1 MLQCLWGWGDH
12 HQYHHSHCVNSVSV
26 RWIKT
31 VHRRHA
37 QVQCCTRNPQ
47 LDLEEE
53 EVASSLFHLQGPPSR
68 HISHHLLQLQV
79 VAVEW
84 QQVFLSAWIISKNK
98 TVGLLLQDLIPL
110 SACSDPSTWR
120 LTPYASYLLWGRCLF
135 ISVSVSACIE
145 KESTQSC
152 CPGNDFEETH
162 KVQYYWSRLQS
173 IIIIISNLV
182 DCVCVYVEWILFLFL
197 ANQYQESVNG
207 IFLRLL
213 YVDAN
218 DLFIAPRGKVHVR
231 RAHRKL
237 EWLGGVLLYIRL
249 NLAEGDNQQS
259 RCDTKR
265 GYPRPRVA
273 WSCVQVEFVSI
284 T

>member
-1 MLQCLWGWGDH
+1 M
-12 HQYHHSHCVNSVSV
+12 
-26 RWIKT
+26 
-31 VHRRHA
+31 
-37 QVQCCTRNPQ
+37 
-47 LDLEEE
+47 
-53 EVASSLFHLQGPPSR
+53 
-68 HISHHLLQLQV
+68 
-79 VAVEW
+79 
-84 QQVFLSAWIISKNK
+84 
-98 TVGLLLQDLIPL
+98 GLLLQDLIPL

-197 ANQYQESVNG
+197 ANQYHRISQWHLPSST
-207 IFLRLL
+207 LRRCEWS
-213 YVDAN
+213 
-218 DLFIAPRGKVHVR
+218 FIAPRGKVHVR

-237 EWLGGVLLYIRL
+237 EWLGGVLTLTLHIWTSPKATISNHDVTQKGGTPVWR
-249 NLAEGDNQQS
+249 DQCVSS
-259 RCDTKR
+259 RICLT
-265 GYPRPRVA
+265 
-273 WSCVQVEFVSI
+273 
-284 T
+284 